1 MDIVVCVKQVV
12 DTEAE
17 KRLDPATWCLDRSV
31 NCILN
36 PYDEYAVE
44 EALLIKEVAG
54 GQVTV
59 LCMGPDDATDAVRK
73 ALAMGADEAVLV
85 SDPALAGS
93 DAQATATVLAAA
105 IKTVPC
111 DLVLFGCRSTDGET
125 GAVPAAVAELLGRP
139 LLSSLSKVEVD
150 GAALR
155 VHRETD
161 EGYVA
166 YTCPTPA
173 VISVVKGIN
182 EPRYPSMKGIMTAKK
197 KPVAQQRRR
206 RPGRRRDGRRARG
219 SQDPRALGE
228 RAAAARGR
236 REDRGRRK
244 RRAADRRLPD
254 EREARLRRAE
264 IWLTTSSS
272 SRRRAATGSPA

>member
-17 KRLDPATWCLDRSV
+17 KRLDSATWCLDRSV
-31 NCILN
+31 NSILN

-44 EALLIKEVAG
+44 EALLIKDAVG
-54 GQVTV
+54 GRVTV
-59 LCMGPDDATDAVRK
+59 LCMGPEGATDAVRK
-73 ALAMGADEAVLV
+73 ALAMGADEAALV

-105 IKTVPC
+105 LQSVSC
-111 DLVLFGCRSTDGET
+111 DLALFGCRSTDGET
-125 GAVPAAVAELLGRP
+125 GAVPAAVAELLGLP

-150 GAALR
+150 GASLR

-161 EGYVA
+161 EGYVV
-166 YTCPTPA
+166 YTCPTPV

-197 KPVAQQRRR
+197 KPIAEKDVTGLGVDATGVGLAGAKTRVLTATVPPPREAGVKIEDDGSGAQQI
-206 RPGRRRDGRRARG
+206 
-219 SQDPRALGE
+219 
-228 RAAAARGR
+228 
-236 REDRGRRK
+236 
-244 RRAADRRLPD
+244 ADF
-254 EREARLRRAE
+254 
-264 IWLTTSSS
+264 LTS
-272 SRRRAATGSPA
+272 AKLV

>member
-44 EALLIKEVAG
+44 EALLIKEVAD

-59 LCMGPDDATDAVRK
+59 LCMGPEGATDAVRK

-105 IKTVPC
+105 LKMVPC

-150 GAALR
+150 GTSLR

-166 YTCPTPA
+166 YACPTPA

-197 KPVAQQRRR
+197 KPVARNDVA
-206 RPGRRRDGRRARG
+206 G
-219 SQDPRALGE
+219 LGLDATGVGLAGAKTRVLSASE
-228 RAAAARGR
+228 
-236 REDRGRRK
+236 
-244 RRAADRRLPD
+244 PPP
-254 EREARLRRAE
+254 REAGVKIEDDGSGAQQ
-264 IWLTTSSS
+264 IADYLTS
-272 SRRRAATGSPA
+272 AKLV

>member
-17 KRLDPATWCLDRSV
+17 KKLDPSTWCLDRSV

-44 EALLIKEVAG
+44 EALRIKEAVG
-54 GQVTV
+54 GAVTV
-59 LCMGPDDATDAVRK
+59 LCMGPDGATDAVRK
-73 ALAMGADEAVLV
+73 ALAMGADGAVLV

-93 DAQATATVLAAA
+93 DALGTAYVLAEALR
-105 IKTVPC
+105 TLEW
-111 DLVLFGCRSTDGET
+111 DMVLFGSRSTDGET
-125 GAVPAAVAELLGRP
+125 GCVPAAVAELIGAP

-150 GAALR
+150 GATLR

-166 YTCPTPA
+166 YDCPTPA
-173 VISVVKGIN
+173 VLSVVKGIN

-197 KPVAQQRRR
+197 KLIDA
-206 RPGRRRDGRRARG
+206 RDAASLGLDASWLGLSGAKTRVLSA
-219 SQDPRALGE
+219 SVPPPRAAGVKV
-228 RAAAARGR
+228 
-236 REDRGRRK
+236 EDDGSGAQRI
-244 RRAADRRLPD
+244 ADFL
-254 EREARLRRAE
+254 ASAKLV
-264 IWLTTSSS
+264 
-272 SRRRAATGSPA
+272 